1 MFYLLSMRNGCRQGK
16 TPARSR
22 LSYRATG
29 RETAPYLYP
38 LSPAKLGVFEIPKRT
53 WRRDLPDHRKVLAVH
68 SYYKKDGIL
77 ASALIEAV
85 DKFGGLVKST

>member
-1 MFYLLSMRNGCRQGK
+1 MMFFLLSMRNSCHQGK

-38 LSPAKLGVFEIPKRT
+38 LSPAKLGVLRGYTQEN
-53 WRRDLPDHRKVLAVH
+53 LAKGLTRP
-68 SYYKKDGIL
+68 SKSPSGALLLFSPKKDGIL
-77 ASALIEAV
+77 ASALITE
-85 DKFGGLVKST
+85 